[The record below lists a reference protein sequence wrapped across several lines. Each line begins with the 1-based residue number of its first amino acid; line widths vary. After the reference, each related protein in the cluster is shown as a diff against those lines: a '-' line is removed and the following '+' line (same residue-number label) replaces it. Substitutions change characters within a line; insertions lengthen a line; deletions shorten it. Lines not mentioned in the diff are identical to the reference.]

1 MRKEKLHNVY
11 LHQMLLGECLGD
23 KIVGTGEVINANSN
37 LVGNRAWKRP
47 LERPKRSLEYKLKW
61 VLIK

>member
-1 MRKEKLHNVY
+1 
-11 LHQMLLGECLGD
+11 MLLGECLGD